1 MTANKEQDT
10 ITAMNTLNTLTN
22 SVLQVIN
29 EGIIDDLLDLGYDH
43 ESAIKVVTEF
53 DGYDF
58 VMDAEDNPSDF

>member
-1 MTANKEQDT
+1 MTANKEQDR

>member
-1 MTANKEQDT
+1 LTANKEQDT

>member
-1 MTANKEQDT
+1 
-10 ITAMNTLNTLTN
+10 MNTLNTLTN